1 MRIESLSDKPDRA
14 GRYLVRLDNG
24 VSMRLYRQTVE
35 DHALFN
41 GKHLSDEELSLLR
54 KDAGQMS
61 AWYIFTALGFYPV
74 HPTAGEFVFGSPLC
88 TEAVIH
94 TVDGTDFKVV
104 AHNNSAENIYIQS
117 VTLNGKPY
125 DKFSI
130 SHSDIMK
137 GGELVFEM
145 TDKR

>member
-1 MRIESLSDKPDRA
+1 MCREFYTAKPD
-14 GRYLVRLDNG
+14 GLIGN
-24 VSMRLYRQTVE
+24 E
-35 DHALFN
+35 DC
-41 GKHLSDEELSLLR
+41 
-54 KDAGQMS
+54 GQMS

-74 HPTAGEFVFGSPLC
+74 DPTAGEFVFGSPLC

-145 TDKR
+145 GPEKKIN